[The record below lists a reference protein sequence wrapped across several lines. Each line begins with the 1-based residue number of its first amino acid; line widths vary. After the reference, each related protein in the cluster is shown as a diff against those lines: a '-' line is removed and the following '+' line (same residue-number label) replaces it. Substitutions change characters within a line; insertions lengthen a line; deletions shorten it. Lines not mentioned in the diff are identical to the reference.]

1 MRKDNH
7 QHAPIMMTESFWMK
21 TQFSTARHTGGINA
35 FGHSYIIV
43 DKRGHDIFE
52 CSREAQLAGR
62 DKAIEPGEPADLV
75 DVIYVKMY
83 RKAGREKFIQM
94 VERGLDL
101 KAMKEEMKSEN
112 PTKAEQKELDL

>member
-1 MRKDNH
+1 
-7 QHAPIMMTESFWMK
+7 MMTESYWMN
-21 TQFSTARHTGGINA
+21 TQLSMARYTGCINA
-35 FGHSYIIV
+35 FGKSYIIV

-52 CSREAQLAGR
+52 CIKEAQLAGR

-75 DVIYVKMY
+75 DVRYVKMY